1 MTITKKITMA
11 RSIPRRKSRAKR
23 PTKPRVKPRAN
34 RSTKRSK
41 RSSKRTRRRAGSWAM
56 AVKKAYS
63 QLGLTGSKK
72 FKKGSAFYNKAMAIH
87 SRSRK

>member
-1 MTITKKITMA
+1 
-11 RSIPRRKSRAKR
+11 
-23 PTKPRVKPRAN
+23 
-34 RSTKRSK
+34 
-41 RSSKRTRRRAGSWAM
+41 M